1 MNPQEVQIQSCLVPV
16 SAKVRGSLDDRFR
29 RGTLLTMRVDRPP
42 PGEELNPGAATQ
54 PRAAASVIV
63 MRDSPEGPEVLLVR
77 RNPEQRFMGG
87 AWVFPGG
94 AVHAED
100 ADPAATAARELE
112 EEAGFRLPADAP
124 VLAFSRWITPE
135 EVKVRF
141 DTHFFIARAPAGAEP
156 KPDGAECVDA
166 RWLRPRDALEA
177 YSRDQLMLV
186 FPTIKHLEQLAEFGS
201 VEDALQA
208 AGGRE
213 VEPVQPRVVVD
224 GDSAQVLLPGEPGYD
239 DA

>member
-1 MNPQEVQIQSCLVPV
+1 
-16 SAKVRGSLDDRFR
+16 
-29 RGTLLTMRVDRPP
+29 MRVDRPP
-42 PGEELNPGAATQ
+42 PGEELNPGQATE
-54 PRAAASVIV
+54 PRLAASLIV
-63 MRDSPEGPEVLLVR
+63 MRDSAEGPEVLLVR

-94 AVHAED
+94 AVHSED
-100 ADPAATAARELE
+100 ADPTATALRELE
-112 EEAGFRLPADAP
+112 EEAGLRLPGDAP
-124 VLAFSRWITPE
+124 VEAFSRWITPE

-141 DTHFFIARAPAGAEP
+141 DTYFFLTRAPDGAQP

-177 YSRDQLMLV
+177 YSRDELMLV

-201 VEDALQA
+201 VDAALESA
-208 AGGRE
+208 AARE
-213 VEPVQPRVVVD
+213 VDPVQPRVVVE
-224 GDSAQVLLPGEPGYD
+224 GDSARVLLPGEPGYD